1 MPVSHSAL
9 WGHIGAFTLNRGHRK
24 VSAYILKARDRE
36 TRFTI
41 SFSAKRLAEN
51 AKKYTAQLTL
61 SFHPNPGHFC
71 NKKCYEIFNYI
82 LYYEKIPCGHIFF
95 TYILSR
101 LEAVFENLSAPYQKP
116 CEVLLVIISFEFEC
130 ICFNS

>member
-71 NKKCYEIFNYI
+71 NKEVMKYSITFYVMKKSPLDTYFSHI
-82 LYYEKIPCGHIFF
+82 YYRGWKQSLKTFQLHTRNRVRFCW
-95 TYILSR
+95 S
-101 LEAVFENLSAPYQKP
+101 
-116 CEVLLVIISFEFEC
+116 
-130 ICFNS
+130 